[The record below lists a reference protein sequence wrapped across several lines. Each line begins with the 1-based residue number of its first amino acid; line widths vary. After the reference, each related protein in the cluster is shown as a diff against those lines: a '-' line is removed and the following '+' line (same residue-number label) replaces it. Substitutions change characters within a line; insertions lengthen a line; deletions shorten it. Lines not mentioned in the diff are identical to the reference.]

1 MIAQVNLFQ
10 LVLEFDLVEV
20 LLEQDKEDKA
30 IPLPIRFKW
39 FTAVFI
45 ACVTF
50 PGKVACLSISLARVR
65 PVRARMHVSPVYSM
79 FRLFWPGGA
88 LTCFGMFACKV
99 QLYDSG
105 GRPTCL

>member
-1 MIAQVNLFQ
+1 MITDHFHKTSSQS
-10 LVLEFDLVEV
+10 
-20 LLEQDKEDKA
+20 
-30 IPLPIRFKW
+30 
-39 FTAVFI
+39 TI

-65 PVRARMHVSPVYSM
+65 PVRMRMHVSPVYSM